1 MENACAESG
10 NLKAYDKMELIM
22 NDLIKDDLLLLMAD
36 VLYEEEERWEQYNQ
50 AGEALLCIRKEMEN
64 LEIEIDGLD
73 KGNQQDLAKASIEEM
88 KKQEKDLFEEF
99 TILLSRYEEGLD
111 ERRAAIDAGSFVNSE
126 MEKLELVSKQQA
138 ALLESRQQ
146 LFGPIGNLISECRS
160 LIVTIKD
167 KTHQCMFPPVD
178 EDETPEDDYIELLPD
193 YNSTYISEI
202 FDFESEKQID
212 SFTVRHPEGSK
223 FIKHLS
229 IDMTKV
235 DAPSTFSLSF
245 TLKKAH
251 MGMEL
256 NVNNSLGDNLWKATV
271 TTEGILNTENM
282 SYEGGDFVVV
292 ELQFPETKQTED
304 VEIKLNLNKK

>member
-10 NLKAYDKMELIM
+10 NLKSYDKVELIM

-36 VLYEEEERWEQYNQ
+36 VLNEEEERWGQYHQ
-50 AGEALLCIRKEMEN
+50 AREALLEIRKELEN
-64 LEIEIDGLD
+64 RGSEIDGLD
-73 KGNQQDLAKASIEEM
+73 KGNQQDLKQANLEEM

-99 TILLSRYEEGLD
+99 TTLLSRYEEGLD

-126 MEKLELVSKQQA
+126 MEKLELVSRQQA
-138 ALLESRQQ
+138 SLLESRQQ

-167 KTHQCMFPPVD
+167 KTHHCMFPPVD
-178 EDETPEDDYIELLPD
+178 EDETPEDFIELLPD

-202 FDFESEKQID
+202 FDFDSEKQID
-212 SFTVRHPEGSK
+212 SFTVRHPQGSK
-223 FIKHLS
+223 SIKRLS

-235 DAPSTFSLSF
+235 EAPSTFSLSF
-245 TLKKAH
+245 TLMKSH
-251 MGMEL
+251 VGMEL
-256 NVNNSLGDNLWKATV
+256 KVNNSSGENLWKATV
-271 TTEGILNTENM
+271 TTKGILNTEKM
-282 SYEGGDFVVV
+282 PYEGGDFVVV
-292 ELQFPETKQTED
+292 ELQFPETEQTED